1 MPELPEVETT
11 RIGIAPFLLGEVV
24 QSITVRNY
32 KLRWPILKS
41 IHQKLPGQ
49 EIREVKRRGKY
60 IILMTDQASVII
72 HLGMSGHLNI
82 LLKPTPPQKHD
93 HVDIVFNSGIT
104 LRFTDPRRFGC
115 FIYTKTPYQHKLL
128 SDLGV
133 EPLSEDFS
141 ADYLYKKSRTRKTSI
156 KNLIMDAKVVV
167 GIGNIYANES
177 LFKSEISPK
186 RHANKISFDRYQLLV
201 QSIKEVLENALQ
213 KGGTTLRDFVNSE
226 GKPGYF
232 QQELAVYGRDGQACF
247 KCKKPIQIY
256 RLGQRSTYYCSNCQH

>member
-11 RIGIAPFLLGEVV
+11 RIGIAPFLLGEVI

-60 IILMTDQASVII
+60 IILMTDKASIII

-93 HVDIVFNSGIT
+93 HVDVIFNSGTT
-104 LRFTDPRRFGC
+104 LRFTDPRRFGS
-115 FIYTKTPYQHKLL
+115 FIYTKKPYQHKLL

-133 EPLSEDFS
+133 EPLSKDFS

-156 KNLIMDAKVVV
+156 KNFIMDAKVVV

-177 LFKSEISPK
+177 LFKSGISPK

-201 QSIKEVLENALQ
+201 QSAKEVLENALQ

-232 QQELAVYGRDGQACF
+232 QQKLKVYGKTGQPCPVCGSII
-247 KCKKPIQIY
+247 KLIRQ
-256 RLGQRSTYYCSNCQH
+256 GERSTYYCGQCQR